1 MRYLRSMS
9 GTVGLLA
16 VIYALT
22 SFSSAQVETSSKFRA
37 KAFGAIPNQYIVVLK
52 PGTASR
58 NIPSLASAL
67 TSEYAGEIRHTYRFA
82 ISGFAIKISPEMAR
96 ALSNDPRVDY
106 VEEDGLVHGATTQV
120 NPDWGLDRI
129 DQRNLPL
136 DGAYS
141 YNETGTGVNVYVI
154 DSGIR
159 FTHHDF
165 GGRAVLGIDEIGDGY
180 NGNDCY
186 GHGTHVSGTNRVHIG
201 RKRNA
206 VQMQ

>member
-1 MRYLRSMS
+1 MRERYDIP
-9 GTVGLLA
+9 TV
-16 VIYALT
+16 
-22 SFSSAQVETSSKFRA
+22 SQ
-37 KAFGAIPNQYIVVLK
+37 
-52 PGTASR
+52 
-58 NIPSLASAL
+58 SL
-67 TSEYAGEIRHTYRFA
+67 
-82 ISGFAIKISPEMAR
+82 GFAIKISPEMAR

-186 GHGTHVSGTNRVHIG
+186 GHGTHVSGTNRVHSAASGTLYRCSNTASSYSVTTGDQVIVIVTPPG
-201 RKRNA
+201 GQTVSPVTA
-206 VQMQ
+206 TIDVQ